1 VQLFAERAAAVKP
14 DFLVTT
20 ENAAAV
26 AAVVWR
32 LDGIALA
39 IELAAARIATMTPS
53 ELARRLQRS
62 FAVLATGRRGA
73 VAHHQTL
80 RATIDWSY
88 QLLAE
93 PEQRLL
99 ARLSVFVGGCT
110 LEAVEAVCSGEGIDP
125 DTAFELL
132 ASLVARSLVV
142 AEEHG
147 LESRYRLLETIRQ
160 YGGERLDEAGETERW
175 RARHASYYAGVL
187 SRIREHAHDPQ
198 AEVFW
203 AVRLGAEQD
212 NLRAAWAWTIDT
224 GNVDTAFSI
233 LASFAPSEIWNSY
246 LLLLDGEVA
255 LELPGATEHAGYPL
269 ALAVSAVF
277 ASDRSVGKGVD
288 ELCRRAAEANAR
300 QASPDWRVEEVICG
314 ARSNIAFTAGA
325 FADAARLAEQS
336 AAIARTGGDLADA
349 SVQLTSAA
357 GDRLLVGDARGAVP
371 LAREALA
378 LARHIGAPA
387 LIATGLLAVG
397 ATVAETD
404 PDRARACLR
413 ESLELSTALGYQ
425 SWVDHIWAAAI
436 AFLVNDRT
444 ATFELGRHAIRRL
457 QWGGR
462 LRLGFVL
469 HAIAGALAA
478 TRPEAAAIIQGAA
491 EAHMVESPNFARLIN
506 LIVTEALGEEHV
518 RELRARGADMDW
530 DQAVSYTLAQ
540 STQALNELQSKP
552 QP

>member
-1 VQLFAERAAAVKP
+1 
-14 DFLVTT
+14 
-20 ENAAAV
+20 
-26 AAVVWR
+26 
-32 LDGIALA
+32 
-39 IELAAARIATMTPS
+39 
-53 ELARRLQRS
+53 LARRLQRS

-187 SRIREHAHDPQ
+187 SRIREHAHDPKT
-198 AEVFW
+198 EVFW

-246 LLLLDGEVA
+246 LLLLDGEAA
-255 LELPGATEHAGYPL
+255 LKLPGATEHAGYPL
-269 ALAVSAVF
+269 ALAVSAMF
-277 ASDRSVGKGVD
+277 ASDRSVGKAAD

-300 QASPDWRVEEVICG
+300 QASPDWRVEEVIWG

-325 FADAARLAEQS
+325 FADAARLAEQA

-413 ESLELSTALGYQ
+413 ESLELSTALDYQ

-444 ATFELGRHAIRRL
+444 ATLELGRRHSPPPVGRSSAARL
-457 QWGGR
+457 RPPRHRGRACRHPAGGR
-462 LRLGFVL
+462 RDHPGRRRSPYGRV
-469 HAIAGALAA
+469 
-478 TRPEAAAIIQGAA
+478 A
-491 EAHMVESPNFARLIN
+491 EFRSADQLDPYGSSGRG
-506 LIVTEALGEEHV
+506 T
-518 RELRARGADMDW
+518 RARTPRPRCRHGLGPSRLLHPRSEHPSPQRTPI
-530 DQAVSYTLAQ
+530 QAPAMSEFTPVDARQEPTRCASLFPT
-540 STQALNELQSKP
+540 
-552 QP
+552 